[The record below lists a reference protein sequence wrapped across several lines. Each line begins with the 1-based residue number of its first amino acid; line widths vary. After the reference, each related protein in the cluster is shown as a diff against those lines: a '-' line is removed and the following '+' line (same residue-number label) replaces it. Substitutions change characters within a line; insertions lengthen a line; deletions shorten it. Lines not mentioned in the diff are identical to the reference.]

1 MSKKWFLITYGVTV
15 INGPL
20 SKWLG
25 KELLFSETDEDSLI
39 KNTVKYLNDL
49 HKPREV
55 VPFVK
60 FIESLNE
67 DGTKSEVLR
76 GFVGSKIYKAC
87 SEFSKL

>member
-1 MSKKWFLITYGVTV
+1 MSKKWFLITYNVVV

-20 SKWLG
+20 SKLIG

-49 HKPREV
+49 HKSHEV
-55 VPFVK
+55 IPFVE
-60 FIESLNE
+60 FVESLNE

-87 SEFSKL
+87 SEFSKV